1 MRSSLAL
8 IATAGVVAAALT
20 GCSSAPAAS
29 EATPGQSSGV
39 VVVTGDFG
47 EQPRVEFPSPLV
59 PQETQCSEVIAGEGE
74 RLQEGQQALISLA
87 VLNGA
92 TGEEI
97 QYAGFGDDEPIAA
110 R

>member
-1 MRSSLAL
+1 M
-8 IATAGVVAAALT
+8 AGVVAAALT

-29 EATPGQSSGV
+29 EVTPWQSSGV

-74 RLQEGQQALISLA
+74 RR
-87 VLNGA
+87 N
-92 TGEEI
+92 
-97 QYAGFGDDEPIAA
+97 AGRLVAMDVELRHGGRE